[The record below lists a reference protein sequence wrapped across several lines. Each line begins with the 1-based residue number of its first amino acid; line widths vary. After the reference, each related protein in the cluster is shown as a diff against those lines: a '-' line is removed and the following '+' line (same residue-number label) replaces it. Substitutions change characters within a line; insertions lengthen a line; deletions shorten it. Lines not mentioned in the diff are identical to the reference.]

1 MSNKY
6 SIQKFAIFFLLG
18 IFGFS
23 PGARA
28 KELVLVP
35 AGNFKMPATLN
46 KQSIAVSSFYL
57 DAHAVTNREYLEF
70 VKAVPEW
77 RKSRMKKIFS
87 DASYL
92 NYWKRDDDF
101 GNVASPQSPVVQVSW
116 YAARAYC
123 QWADKRLPSIN
134 EWEYVASAPLK
145 KQSDISAVIL
155 EWYGQGPEWPLP
167 AVKKKSLNSLGVYD
181 MHGLIWE
188 WVEDFN
194 SSLVTGESRADGSL
208 DKNLFCGA
216 GASGAAD
223 PSDYAAFMRFAFRSS
238 LQARYTVQNLGF
250 RCAKDNNDTSVKLN
264 SGK

>member
-1 MSNKY
+1 MSINFDIRKL
-6 SIQKFAIFFLLG
+6 ALFFLLV
-18 IFGFS
+18 S
-23 PGARA
+23 PLCTSA
-28 KELVLVP
+28 KELVPVP
-35 AGNFKMPATLN
+35 AGEFKMPAVLN
-46 KQSIAVSSFYL
+46 KKSIAVASFQI
-57 DAHAVTNREYLEF
+57 DEHAVTNREYLEF

-77 RKSRMKKIFS
+77 RKSRVKKIFA

-101 GNVASPQSPVVQVSW
+101 GKVALPQSPAVQVSW

-123 QWADKRLPSIN
+123 QWVGKRLPSIN

-145 KQSDISAVIL
+145 NQGDIKSVIL
-155 EWYGQGPEWPLP
+155 EWYGKGTEWPLP
-167 AVKKKSLNSLGVYD
+167 VVKKKSLNSLGVYD
-181 MHGLIWE
+181 MHGVIWE

-250 RCAKDNNDTSVKLN
+250 RCAKDIVELN
-264 SGK
+264 TEKNAEK